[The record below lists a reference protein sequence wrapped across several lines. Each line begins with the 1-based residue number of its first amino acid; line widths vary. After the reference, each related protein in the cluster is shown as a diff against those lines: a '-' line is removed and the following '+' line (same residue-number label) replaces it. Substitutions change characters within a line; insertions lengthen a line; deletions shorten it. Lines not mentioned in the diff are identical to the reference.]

1 MLKQFFK
8 SKNKLQTPSIGS
20 NSQIVSQLH
29 SLEIE
34 KDILTKTIA
43 RLYQNETDL
52 TKIQKDR
59 LLLKYQHQL
68 GVVITRIEKL
78 ENASKHPDLGPLG
91 DGLITL
97 MDQKLSQLDQ
107 RLYELT
113 SKIQV
118 AQTQNDVKITKN
130 NKNANEI
137 ENKFSLRASV
147 TAELFLDNVRVPNDN
162 VLPGVKGL
170 KGPLS
175 CLTQARYGI
184 SWGVIGAA
192 EACLEQL
199 IEYTQT
205 RVLFDR
211 TLDENQAI
219 QIRLADMQRRIVT
232 SSLLSYRLG
241 QLKDE
246 GKMDPTQ
253 VSLAKWN
260 NVRMALD
267 VARDARDMLGG
278 SGISAEY
285 VPIRHMLNLESV
297 ITYEGTETIHQ
308 LTVGRGLTGKNAF

>member
-29 SLEIE
+29 ALEIE

-118 AQTQNDVKITKN
+118 AQTENDAHNKKKNKKISETEVKSKPIFEKPIEEYANKRSDKFEITTLTSLPKLDPVKQSKYDEMLSQLSSDVITPPPMKPKIYEEQKTEVVEIKEQNIMPV
-130 NKNANEI
+130 I
-137 ENKFSLRASV
+137 ENKPEQIVQQVPEPVIQQV
-147 TAELFLDNVRVPNDN
+147 TKPIVELPEEEDLDDDDDDDLNKIKTKIMETMSKIEQAEVD
-162 VLPGVKGL
+162 
-170 KGPLS
+170 
-175 CLTQARYGI
+175 
-184 SWGVIGAA
+184 
-192 EACLEQL
+192 
-199 IEYTQT
+199 
-205 RVLFDR
+205 
-211 TLDENQAI
+211 
-219 QIRLADMQRRIVT
+219 
-232 SSLLSYRLG
+232 
-241 QLKDE
+241 
-246 GKMDPTQ
+246 
-253 VSLAKWN
+253 
-260 NVRMALD
+260 
-267 VARDARDMLGG
+267 
-278 SGISAEY
+278 
-285 VPIRHMLNLESV
+285 
-297 ITYEGTETIHQ
+297 
-308 LTVGRGLTGKNAF
+308 

>member
-29 SLEIE
+29 ALEIE

-118 AQTQNDVKITKN
+118 AQTENDAHNKKKNKKISETEVKSKPIFEKPIEEYANKRSDKFEITTLTSLPKLDPVKQSKYDEMLSQLSSDVITPPPMKPKIYEEQKIETVEIKEQNITPV
-130 NKNANEI
+130 I
-137 ENKFSLRASV
+137 ENKPEPIVQQVPEPVIQQV
-147 TAELFLDNVRVPNDN
+147 TKPIVELPEEEDLDDDDDDDLNKIKTKIMETMSKIEQAEVD
-162 VLPGVKGL
+162 
-170 KGPLS
+170 
-175 CLTQARYGI
+175 
-184 SWGVIGAA
+184 
-192 EACLEQL
+192 
-199 IEYTQT
+199 
-205 RVLFDR
+205 
-211 TLDENQAI
+211 
-219 QIRLADMQRRIVT
+219 
-232 SSLLSYRLG
+232 
-241 QLKDE
+241 
-246 GKMDPTQ
+246 
-253 VSLAKWN
+253 
-260 NVRMALD
+260 
-267 VARDARDMLGG
+267 
-278 SGISAEY
+278 
-285 VPIRHMLNLESV
+285 
-297 ITYEGTETIHQ
+297 
-308 LTVGRGLTGKNAF
+308 

>member
-29 SLEIE
+29 ALEIE

-118 AQTQNDVKITKN
+118 AQTENDAHNKKKNKKISETEVKSKPIFEKPIEEYANKSSDKFEITTLTSLPKLDPVKQSKYDEMLSQLSSDVITPPPMKPKIYEEQKIETVEIKEQNITPV
-130 NKNANEI
+130 I
-137 ENKFSLRASV
+137 ENKPEPIVQQVPEPVIQQV
-147 TAELFLDNVRVPNDN
+147 TKPIVELPEEEDLDDDDDDDLNKIKTKIMETMSKIEQAEVD
-162 VLPGVKGL
+162 
-170 KGPLS
+170 
-175 CLTQARYGI
+175 
-184 SWGVIGAA
+184 
-192 EACLEQL
+192 
-199 IEYTQT
+199 
-205 RVLFDR
+205 
-211 TLDENQAI
+211 
-219 QIRLADMQRRIVT
+219 
-232 SSLLSYRLG
+232 
-241 QLKDE
+241 
-246 GKMDPTQ
+246 
-253 VSLAKWN
+253 
-260 NVRMALD
+260 
-267 VARDARDMLGG
+267 
-278 SGISAEY
+278 
-285 VPIRHMLNLESV
+285 
-297 ITYEGTETIHQ
+297 
-308 LTVGRGLTGKNAF
+308 

>member
-29 SLEIE
+29 ALEIE

-118 AQTQNDVKITKN
+118 AQTENDAHNKKKNKKINETEVKSKPIFEKPIEEYANKSSDKFEITTLTSLPKLDPVKQSKYDEMLSQLSSDVITPPPMKPKIYEEQKTEVVEIKEQNIMPV
-130 NKNANEI
+130 I
-137 ENKFSLRASV
+137 ENKPEPIVQQVPEPDIQQV
-147 TAELFLDNVRVPNDN
+147 TKPIVELPEEEDLDDDDDDDLNKIKTKIMETMSKIEQAEVD
-162 VLPGVKGL
+162 
-170 KGPLS
+170 
-175 CLTQARYGI
+175 
-184 SWGVIGAA
+184 
-192 EACLEQL
+192 
-199 IEYTQT
+199 
-205 RVLFDR
+205 
-211 TLDENQAI
+211 
-219 QIRLADMQRRIVT
+219 
-232 SSLLSYRLG
+232 
-241 QLKDE
+241 
-246 GKMDPTQ
+246 
-253 VSLAKWN
+253 
-260 NVRMALD
+260 
-267 VARDARDMLGG
+267 
-278 SGISAEY
+278 
-285 VPIRHMLNLESV
+285 
-297 ITYEGTETIHQ
+297 
-308 LTVGRGLTGKNAF
+308 

>member
-29 SLEIE
+29 ALEIE

-118 AQTQNDVKITKN
+118 AQTENDAHNKKKNEKISETEVKSKPIFEKPIEEYANKSSDKFEITTLTSLPKLDPVKQSKYDEMLSQLSSDVITPPPMKPKIYEEQKTEAVEIKEQNIMPV
-130 NKNANEI
+130 I
-137 ENKFSLRASV
+137 ENKPEPIVQQVPEPVIQQV
-147 TAELFLDNVRVPNDN
+147 TKPIVELPEEEDLDDDDDDDLNKIKTKIMETMSKIEQAEVD
-162 VLPGVKGL
+162 
-170 KGPLS
+170 
-175 CLTQARYGI
+175 
-184 SWGVIGAA
+184 
-192 EACLEQL
+192 
-199 IEYTQT
+199 
-205 RVLFDR
+205 
-211 TLDENQAI
+211 
-219 QIRLADMQRRIVT
+219 
-232 SSLLSYRLG
+232 
-241 QLKDE
+241 
-246 GKMDPTQ
+246 
-253 VSLAKWN
+253 
-260 NVRMALD
+260 
-267 VARDARDMLGG
+267 
-278 SGISAEY
+278 
-285 VPIRHMLNLESV
+285 
-297 ITYEGTETIHQ
+297 
-308 LTVGRGLTGKNAF
+308 

>member
-29 SLEIE
+29 ALEIE

-118 AQTQNDVKITKN
+118 AQTENDAHNKKKNKKISETEVKSKPIFEKPIEEYANKSSDKFEITTLTSLPKLDPVKQSKYDEMLSQLSSDVITPPPMKPKIYEEQKTEVVEIKEQNIMPV
-130 NKNANEI
+130 I
-137 ENKFSLRASV
+137 ENKPEPIVQQIPESV
-147 TAELFLDNVRVPNDN
+147 VQQVTKPIVELPEEEDLDDDDDDDINKIKTDIM
-162 VLPGVKGL
+162 K
-170 KGPLS
+170 
-175 CLTQARYGI
+175 T
-184 SWGVIGAA
+184 
-192 EACLEQL
+192 
-199 IEYTQT
+199 
-205 RVLFDR
+205 
-211 TLDENQAI
+211 
-219 QIRLADMQRRIVT
+219 
-232 SSLLSYRLG
+232 
-241 QLKDE
+241 
-246 GKMDPTQ
+246 
-253 VSLAKWN
+253 LAKI
-260 NVRMALD
+260 D
-267 VARDARDMLGG
+267 Q
-278 SGISAEY
+278 AE
-285 VPIRHMLNLESV
+285 VD
-297 ITYEGTETIHQ
+297 
-308 LTVGRGLTGKNAF
+308 

>member
-29 SLEIE
+29 ALEIE

-118 AQTQNDVKITKN
+118 AQTENDAHNKKKNKKISETEVKSKPIFEKPIEEYANKSSDKFEITTLTSLPKLDPV
-130 NKNANEI
+130 KQSKYDEMLSQLSSDVITPPPMKPKIYEEQKTEVVEIKEQSIMPVI
-137 ENKFSLRASV
+137 ENKPEPIVQQVPEPVIQQV
-147 TAELFLDNVRVPNDN
+147 TKPIVELPEEEDLDDDDDDDLNKIKTKIMETMSKIEQAEVD
-162 VLPGVKGL
+162 
-170 KGPLS
+170 
-175 CLTQARYGI
+175 
-184 SWGVIGAA
+184 
-192 EACLEQL
+192 
-199 IEYTQT
+199 
-205 RVLFDR
+205 
-211 TLDENQAI
+211 
-219 QIRLADMQRRIVT
+219 
-232 SSLLSYRLG
+232 
-241 QLKDE
+241 
-246 GKMDPTQ
+246 
-253 VSLAKWN
+253 
-260 NVRMALD
+260 
-267 VARDARDMLGG
+267 
-278 SGISAEY
+278 
-285 VPIRHMLNLESV
+285 
-297 ITYEGTETIHQ
+297 
-308 LTVGRGLTGKNAF
+308 